1 MQLRY
6 RSSLFG
12 KLILQVV
19 RETKKGLVWVDAD
32 IQDFQEIVKESMEGI
47 DEEETEPDK
56 LVGFGV

>member
-47 DEEETEPDK
+47 DEEEIEPDK
-56 LVGFGV
+56 VVGFGV